1 MRTQT
6 NRLPPKVL
14 DIVDKVVWFICT
26 ARNAI
31 VVIAFMILAMCLD
44 PDIEPCM
51 EDRNNCT
58 FTLTGNIQAGL
69 PDFQAPYFS
78 LSPNG
83 TSETVVEEYVSFG
96 TMIGRLG
103 ISILIIPIIA
113 IVDAVAISKAFGECF
128 LVVSFSVFVQL
139 EALLWTPARRW
150 WLSG

>member
-14 DIVDKVVWFICT
+14 NIVDKIVWFICT

-51 EDRNNCT
+51 EDRDNCT

-78 LSPNG
+78 LSPNDI
-83 TSETVVEEYVSFG
+83 TETVVEEYVSFG
-96 TMIGRLG
+96 TMVSRLG
-103 ISILIIPIIA
+103 VSIIIIPIIA
-113 IVDAVAISKAFGECF
+113 TVDAVAISKAFGECF
-128 LVVSFSVFVQL
+128 LVTSFTAFL
-139 EALLWTPARRW
+139 
-150 WLSG
+150 